1 MPKSSRFLL
10 KGNAHMESM
19 PNANAGTP
27 TTASPRFV
35 PMQCLRFLVGM
46 AGLSCVASK
55 RRSLCRRLAAPR
67 LYSARPQSFGFS
79 AFPWSFTTKA
89 AFILERLP
97 SLIAAVEMHVHV
109 PRQDR
114 DAIQT

>member
-1 MPKSSRFLL
+1 
-10 KGNAHMESM
+10 MESM

-35 PMQCLRFLVGM
+35 PMQCVRFLVGM

-67 LYSARPQSFGFS
+67 LLCYSARPQSFGFS
-79 AFPWSFTTKA
+79 TFPWSFTTEA
-89 AFILERLP
+89 TFILERLP